1 MSEWEQSASGVANQ
15 QSCDMIFRLALRNLF
30 YDRVRLAVTLVGIA
44 FSTSL
49 VTIQLGLY
57 VSSERMIATL
67 IDHARAD
74 LWVVPVETRSFE
86 NGSVLQGRE
95 RYIALS
101 TPGVMAA
108 TEVMV
113 SFAEWRKPSGGRVP
127 IVLVG
132 ADPGAGGP
140 TPWDIVHGSLETMQT
155 LDAVAVDRTYLRDL
169 GVSGLGDEADIFSSN
184 ARVAAVTRG
193 IRSFTTLPY
202 VFTSLA
208 AAREYMGL
216 ERHRSTYV
224 LVLLAP
230 GANLHDVRSALAP
243 GLREAEVLTTSE
255 FRRRTVDHWLFGTGA
270 GAALIA
276 GAFLGVLVG
285 AVIVGQSLYAS
296 TRDHLT
302 EFATLRA
309 LGSSARYIYGVIA
322 AQAFLCAAI
331 GCVFGTL
338 FGQLA
343 AWFSAETAMPVVVTP
358 WLALLNILITA
369 AMCCVGAISAIFKVT
384 RLDPASVFSK

>member
-1 MSEWEQSASGVANQ
+1 
-15 QSCDMIFRLALRNLF
+15 MILRLALRNLF
-30 YDRVRLAVTLVGIA
+30 YDRIRFAATLVGIV

-67 IDHARAD
+67 IDHAQAD
-74 LWVVPVETRSFE
+74 LWIVPLETRSFE
-86 NGSVLQGRE
+86 NGAVLPGHE

-101 TPGVMAA
+101 TPGVMVA
-108 TEVMV
+108 TEIMV
-113 SFAEWRKPSGGRVP
+113 SFAEWRKPSGGRIP
-127 IVLVG
+127 IVLIG
-132 ADPGAGGP
+132 AEPGAGGP
-140 TPWDIVHGSLETMQT
+140 TLWDVVEGSLEAMRTP
-155 LDAVAVDRTYLRDL
+155 DAVAVDRTYLRDL
-169 GVSGLGDEADIFSSN
+169 GVRGLGDEVDIFDLK

-208 AAREYMGL
+208 GARGYMGL

-224 LVLLAP
+224 LVRLGP
-230 GANLHDVRSALAP
+230 GAGLDDVRSALMP
-243 GLREAEVLTTSE
+243 RLRQAEVLTTSE
-255 FRRRTVDHWLFGTGA
+255 FRGRTVGHWLFGTGA

-276 GAFLGVLVG
+276 GASLGVLVG

-296 TRDHLT
+296 TRDHLA

-309 LGSSARYIYGVIA
+309 LGSSASYIHRVIL

-331 GCVFGTL
+331 GCAFGAL
-338 FGQLA
+338 VGLLVV
-343 AWFSAETAMPVVVTP
+343 WFSAETAMPIVVTP
-358 WLALLNILITA
+358 GLALLILLITLL
-369 AMCCVGAISAIFKVT
+369 MCFAGAISAIMKVM
-384 RLDPASVFSK
+384 RLDPASVFNR

>member
-1 MSEWEQSASGVANQ
+1 
-15 QSCDMIFRLALRNLF
+15 MILRLALRNLF
-30 YDRVRLAVTLVGIA
+30 HDRIRLAATLVGIV

-67 IDHARAD
+67 IDHAQAD
-74 LWVVPVETRSFE
+74 LWVVPLETRSFE
-86 NGSVLQGRE
+86 NGTVLEGHE

-108 TEVMV
+108 TEIMV
-113 SFAEWRKPSGGRVP
+113 SFAEWRKPSGGRIP

-132 ADPGAGGP
+132 AEPGAGGP
-140 TPWDIVHGSLETMQT
+140 TLWDIVHGSLEAMRTP
-155 LDAVAVDRTYLRDL
+155 DAVAVDRTYLRDL
-169 GVSGLGDEADIFSSN
+169 GVGGSGDEAEIFDLRV
-184 ARVAAVTRG
+184 RVAAVTRG

-208 AAREYMGL
+208 GARDYLGL

-224 LVLLAP
+224 LVRLWP
-230 GANLHDVRSALAP
+230 GAALDDVRSALMP
-243 GLREAEVLTTSE
+243 RLRQAEVLTTSE
-255 FRRRTVDHWLFGTGA
+255 FRSRTVDHWLFGTGA

-296 TRDHLT
+296 ARDHLA

-309 LGSSARYIYGVIA
+309 LGSSASYIHRVIL

-331 GCVFGTL
+331 GCVFGAL

-343 AWFSAETAMPVVVTP
+343 VWFSAETAMPVVVTP
-358 WLALLNILITA
+358 WLALLILIITV
-369 AMCCVGAISAIFKVT
+369 AMCCAGAISAIMKVT
-384 RLDPASVFSK
+384 RLDPASVFNR

>member
-1 MSEWEQSASGVANQ
+1 
-15 QSCDMIFRLALRNLF
+15 MILRLALRNLF
-30 YDRVRLAVTLVGIA
+30 YDRVRLAATLVGIA
-44 FSTSL
+44 FATSL

-74 LWVVPVETRSFE
+74 LWVVPLETRSFE
-86 NGSVLQGRE
+86 NGTVLEGRE

-108 TEVMV
+108 TEIMV
-113 SFAEWRKPSGGRVP
+113 SFAEWRKPSGGRIP

-140 TPWDIVHGSLETMQT
+140 TLWDIVHGSLEAMRTP
-155 LDAVAVDRTYLRDL
+155 DAVGVDRTYLRDL
-169 GVSGLGDEADIFSSN
+169 GVGGLGDEADIFDLR

-208 AAREYMGL
+208 AARDYMGL

-224 LVLLAP
+224 LVRLGP
-230 GANLHDVRSALAP
+230 GADLHDVRSALTP
-243 GLREAEVLTTSE
+243 RLRQAEVLTTSE
-255 FRRRTVDHWLFGTGA
+255 FRGRTVDHWLFGTGA

-296 TRDHLT
+296 TRDHLA

-309 LGSSARYIYGVIA
+309 LGSSAGYIHRVIV

-331 GCVFGTL
+331 GCVFGAL

-343 AWFSAETAMPVVVTP
+343 VWFSAETAMPVVVTP
-358 WLALLNILITA
+358 WLALLILIITV
-369 AMCCVGAISAIFKVT
+369 AMCCAGAISAIVKVT
-384 RLDPASVFSK
+384 RLDPASVFSR